1 MKKNLVSETLKDT
14 QLRAKKF
21 LSPKKIAVCV
31 FCFLITAF
39 IILLHTFKL
48 LDELTARNVY
58 LVRLI
63 DSVAWITGG
72 IFLNKIF
79 DFVLVITL
87 RGSKRAVTIEIMLH
101 SCIKYVVGI
110 AIIVALLIVWLGKAY
125 VSEVLGGL
133 GILALIIGF
142 GAQKLISDIIAGFF
156 MVFEAHIAVGDVI
169 TIGDFRGVVQEIGL
183 RTTVL
188 VSDGGNMKVMNN
200 SSISEFINMSRNV
213 SYASCTCL
221 LDYDEDLERAEKII
235 ISALPSL
242 KEKIPT
248 ILCEPEYKGVDSL
261 SDSGYKLKIVAKCEE
276 ENIFQTQRALNR
288 ELLLLCKSENVRLA
302 FPQLE
307 VRNKQ

>member
-1 MKKNLVSETLKDT
+1 MKKNLVTETFKDT
-14 QLRAKKF
+14 QKRAKNF
-21 LSPKKIAVCV
+21 LSAKRIAICI

-39 IILLHTFKL
+39 IVLLHALKI
-48 LDELTARNVY
+48 LDPLAEKNIY
-58 LVRLI
+58 IIRLI

-72 IFLNKIF
+72 IFVNKIF
-79 DFVLVITL
+79 DFILVITL
-87 RGSKRAVTIEIMLH
+87 RGSKRAITIEIMLH
-101 SCIKYVVGI
+101 SCVKYIVGI

-188 VSDGGNMKVMNN
+188 VNDGGNIKIMNN

-213 SYASCTCL
+213 SYASCACL
-221 LDYDEDLERAEKII
+221 LDYDEDLERAENII
-235 ISALPSL
+235 IAALPSI

-248 ILCEPEYKGVDSL
+248 ALSEPEYKGVDAL

-288 ELLLLCKSENVRLA
+288 ELLLLCKKENIRLA

-307 VRNKQ
+307 IRNK